1 MEEREANVAVVSN
14 WSQSLESDR
23 QAVVV
28 VLLLKFLVSKFFQC
42 FKKLSN
48 FFLILAGGSQKNQEA
63 IFSTTTG

>member
-23 QAVVV
+23 QAV